1 VAGPARM
8 NGSLTRSALWLMAAK
23 TVAFTLAFALP
34 LVLVRHLSQT
44 GFGLYKQLF
53 LLVGSA
59 MTILPLGFVMS
70 GFYFLPRHPTRR
82 PRVAFNILLFYV
94 AVGGLAALL
103 LLWRPTILET
113 LFHDPTL
120 AALSGPIAILVF
132 LMVAFSFLELIAL
145 ADADVRAAS
154 LLIVVMNLTKMVL
167 LVGAA
172 FVFASFEA
180 LVYAAIV
187 QGLLQAAVLLWYLT
201 TRFPG
206 FRRGP
211 DWPLM
216 RAQLV
221 YAIPLGTAAILSV
234 VQGDLPSFFIAHYF
248 DAATYA
254 VYAVGCFQLPFLSI
268 LSESVGSVMIPAV
281 SRLKLED
288 KASDIVQLSARLMR
302 VLAALYFPL
311 CVFLLVAGREFL
323 TVLFTVRYIDSW
335 PIFAINLA
343 LVPLS
348 ILTSVSDPVLRAY
361 PAYIPWLLRLRVII
375 LGVLAIGAWLAASH
389 LLLVWAVVV
398 VVAVNALDR
407 VVLAVVLG
415 RALKVSWHHFPLLA
429 DVGKLAG
436 AAAVA
441 GLAAAAARG
450 LVGGA
455 GPLAVLA
462 TSAAVFGAVYPLA
475 VLALGVP
482 TPTERTA
489 ARAQVERLLQR
500 CGLRR
505 SPPAL
510 RGLRGE
516 EAP

>member
-1 VAGPARM
+1 M
-8 NGSLTRSALWLMAAK
+8 NASLARSAFWLMGAK
-23 TVAFTLAFALP
+23 TVGFALAFALP
-34 LVLVRHLSQT
+34 LVLVRHLSQAE
-44 GFGLYKQLF
+44 FGVYKQLF
-53 LLVGSA
+53 LLVSSA

-82 PRVAFNILLFYV
+82 PRVAFNILFFYV
-94 AVGGLAALL
+94 AVGGLAALV
-103 LLWRPTILET
+103 LLWQPALLAT

-120 AALSGPIAILVF
+120 AALATPVAILVF

-145 ADADVRAAS
+145 ADADVQGAS
-154 LLIVVMNLTKMVL
+154 VLIVVMTLTKTVL

-172 FVFASFEA
+172 FVFASIEA
-180 LVYAAIV
+180 LVYATIV
-187 QGLLQAAVLLWYLT
+187 QGLLQAATLLWYLN

-216 RAQLV
+216 RAQLM
-221 YAIPLGTAAILSV
+221 YAMPLGTAAILSV
-234 VQGDLPSFFIAHYF
+234 VQGDLPSYFIAHYF

-254 VYAVGCFQLPFLSI
+254 IYAVGCFQLPFLSI

-281 SRLKLED
+281 SRLQLED
-288 KASDIVQLSARLMR
+288 KASEIVQLSARLMR
-302 VLAALYFPL
+302 ALAAIYFPL
-311 CVFLLVAGREFL
+311 CVFLLVAGRDFL

-343 LVPLS
+343 LIPLS

-361 PAYIPWLLRLRVII
+361 PEYIPWLLRLRVII
-375 LGVLAIGAWLAASH
+375 LGFLALGAWLAASH
-389 LLLVWAVVV
+389 LLLIGAVVV
-398 VVAVNALDR
+398 VVTVNALDR

-415 RALKVSWHHFPLLA
+415 RALKVSWRDLPLLG

-436 AAAVA
+436 AAGVA
-441 GLAAAAARG
+441 GLATAAARG
-450 LVGGA
+450 LVGA
-455 GPLAVLA
+455 GPLVVLA
-462 TSAAVFGAVYPLA
+462 TSAAVFAAVYLLS
-475 VLALGVP
+475 VLALGVL
-482 TPTERTA
+482 TPTERAA
-489 ARAQVERLLQR
+489 ARDQVGRVLQR

-505 SPPAL
+505 SPPGL
-510 RGLRGE
+510 REIRGE

>member
-1 VAGPARM
+1 M
-8 NGSLTRSALWLMAAK
+8 NVSLARSALWLMAAK
-23 TVAFTLAFALP
+23 TVAFALAFALP
-34 LVLVRHLSQT
+34 LVLVRHLSQS

-94 AVGGLAALL
+94 VVGALAALVL
-103 LLWRPTILET
+103 MWRPGILET

-120 AALSGPIAILVF
+120 AALARPIAILVF

-145 ADADVRAAS
+145 ADADVQTAS
-154 LLIVVMNLTKMVL
+154 LLIVVMTLTKVVL

-172 FVFASFEA
+172 FVFASIEA
-180 LVYAAIV
+180 LIYAAIV
-187 QGLLQAAVLLWYLT
+187 QGLLQAAILLWYLNA
-201 TRFPG
+201 RFPG
-206 FRRGP
+206 VRRGP

-221 YAIPLGTAAILSV
+221 YAMPLGTAAILSV
-234 VQGDLPSFFIAHYF
+234 VQGDLPSYFIAHYF

-254 VYAVGCFQLPFLSI
+254 IYAVGCFQLPFLSI

-281 SRLKLED
+281 SRLQLED

-302 VLAALYFPL
+302 ALAALYFPL

-323 TVLFTVRYIDSW
+323 TVLFTVRYVDSW

-348 ILTSVSDPVLRAY
+348 LLTSVSDPVLRAY
-361 PAYIPWLLRLRVII
+361 PEYIPWLLRLRVII
-375 LGVLAIGAWLAASH
+375 LGALAIGAWLAASH
-389 LLLVWAVVV
+389 LLLIGAVVV
-398 VVAVNALDR
+398 VVAVNTLDR

-415 RALKVSWHHFPLLA
+415 RALNVSWRDLPLLA

-436 AAAVA
+436 AAVVA

-450 LVGGA
+450 FLGGA
-455 GPLAVLA
+455 APLVILA
-462 TSAAVFGAVYPLA
+462 TSAAVFGVVYLLS

-482 TPTERTA
+482 TPKERTA
-489 ARAQVERLLQR
+489 AREQVDRLLQR

-510 RGLRGE
+510 RGIPGE

>member
-1 VAGPARM
+1 M
-8 NGSLTRSALWLMAAK
+8 NRSLTRSTLWLMAAK
-23 TVAFTLAFALP
+23 TVAFALMFALP
-34 LVLVRHLSQT
+34 LILVRHLSQT
-44 GFGLYKQLF
+44 GFGVYKQLF
-53 LLVGSA
+53 LLVSSA

-82 PRVAFNILLFYV
+82 PHVAFNILLFHV
-94 AVGGLAALL
+94 AVGGLAALV
-103 LLWRPTILET
+103 LLWQPALLET

-120 AALSGPIAILVF
+120 AALGGPVAIVVF

-145 ADADVRAAS
+145 ANADVQAAS
-154 LLIVVMNLTKMVL
+154 LLIVVLTLTKAAL

-172 FVFASFEA
+172 LVFASIEA

-187 QGLLQAAVLLWYLT
+187 QGLLQAAILVWYLN

-221 YAIPLGTAAILSV
+221 YAMPLGTAATLSI
-234 VQGDLPSFFIAHYF
+234 VQGDLPSYFIAHYF

-254 VYAVGCFQLPFLSI
+254 IYAVGCFQLPFLSI

-281 SRLKLED
+281 SRLQLEGR
-288 KASDIVQLSARLMR
+288 ASDIVQLSARLMR
-302 VLAALYFPL
+302 VMAAIHFPL
-311 CVFLLVAGREFL
+311 CVFLLVAGRELL
-323 TVLFTVRYIDSW
+323 TVLFTVRYADSW

-361 PAYIPWLLRLRVII
+361 PEYIPLLLRMRVII
-375 LGVLAIGAWLAASH
+375 LGILAIGAWLAASH
-389 LLLVWAVVV
+389 LMLVGAVVV
-398 VVAVNALDR
+398 VVAVNVLDR
-407 VVLAVVLG
+407 VVLAGVLG
-415 RALKVSWHHFPLLA
+415 RALNVSWRDLPLRG

-436 AAAVA
+436 AAGVA
-441 GLAAAAARG
+441 GLAAASARG
-450 LVGGA
+450 FVGGA
-455 GPLAVLA
+455 APLVVLA
-462 TSAAVFGAVYPLA
+462 TSAAVFAAVYLLS

-489 ARAQVERLLQR
+489 AREQVERVLQR

-505 SPPAL
+505 SPP
-510 RGLRGE
+510 GLRRIPGE
-516 EAP
+516 EVP

>member
-1 VAGPARM
+1 M
-8 NGSLTRSALWLMAAK
+8 NRSLTRSTLWLMAAK
-23 TVAFTLAFALP
+23 TVAFALMFALP
-34 LVLVRHLSQT
+34 LILVRHLSQT
-44 GFGLYKQLF
+44 GFGVYKQLF
-53 LLVGSA
+53 LLVSSA
-59 MTILPLGFVMS
+59 MTILPFGFVMS

-82 PRVAFNILLFYV
+82 PRVAFNILLFHV
-94 AVGGLAALL
+94 AVGGLAALV
-103 LLWRPTILET
+103 LLWQPALLET

-120 AALSGPIAILVF
+120 AALGGPVAIVVF

-145 ADADVRAAS
+145 ANADVQAAS
-154 LLIVVMNLTKMVL
+154 LLIVVLTLTKAAL

-172 FVFASFEA
+172 LVFASIEA

-187 QGLLQAAVLLWYLT
+187 QGLLQAAILLWYLNS
-201 TRFPG
+201 RFPG

-221 YAIPLGTAAILSV
+221 YAMPLGTAATLSI
-234 VQGDLPSFFIAHYF
+234 VQGDLPSYFIAHYF

-254 VYAVGCFQLPFLSI
+254 IYAVGCFQLPFLSI

-281 SRLKLED
+281 SRLQMEG

-302 VLAALYFPL
+302 VMAAIHFPL
-311 CVFLLVAGREFL
+311 CVFLLVAGRELL
-323 TVLFTVRYIDSW
+323 TVLFTVRYADSW

-361 PAYIPWLLRLRVII
+361 PEYIPWLLRLRVII
-375 LGVLAIGAWLAASH
+375 LGILAIGAWLAASH
-389 LLLVWAVVV
+389 LMLVGTVVV
-398 VVAVNALDR
+398 VVAVNVLDR

-415 RALKVSWHHFPLLA
+415 RALNVSWHDFPLLG

-436 AAAVA
+436 AAGVA

-450 LVGGA
+450 FVGGA
-455 GPLAVLA
+455 APLVVLA
-462 TSAAVFGAVYPLA
+462 TSAAVFAAVYLLS

-489 ARAQVERLLQR
+489 ARAQVERVLQR

-505 SPPAL
+505 SPPGL
-510 RGLRGE
+510 RGIPGE

>member
-1 VAGPARM
+1 M
-8 NGSLTRSALWLMAAK
+8 NRSLTRSTLWLMAAK
-23 TVAFTLAFALP
+23 TVAFALMFALP
-34 LVLVRHLSQT
+34 LILVRHLSQT
-44 GFGLYKQLF
+44 GFGVYKQLF
-53 LLVGSA
+53 LLVSSA
-59 MTILPLGFVMS
+59 MTILPFGFVMS

-82 PRVAFNILLFYV
+82 PRVAFNILLFHV
-94 AVGGLAALL
+94 AVGGLAALV
-103 LLWRPTILET
+103 LLWQPALLET

-120 AALSGPIAILVF
+120 AALGGPVAIVVF

-145 ADADVRAAS
+145 ANADVQAAS
-154 LLIVVMNLTKMVL
+154 LLIVVLTLTKAAL

-172 FVFASFEA
+172 LVFASIEA

-187 QGLLQAAVLLWYLT
+187 QGLLQAAILLWYLNS
-201 TRFPG
+201 RFPG

-221 YAIPLGTAAILSV
+221 YAMPLGTAATLSI
-234 VQGDLPSFFIAHYF
+234 VQGDLPSYFIAHYF

-254 VYAVGCFQLPFLSI
+254 IYAVGCFQLPFLSI

-281 SRLKLED
+281 SRLQMEG

-302 VLAALYFPL
+302 VMAAIHFPL
-311 CVFLLVAGREFL
+311 CVFLLVAGRELL
-323 TVLFTVRYIDSW
+323 TVLFTVRYADSW

-361 PAYIPWLLRLRVII
+361 PEYIPWLLRLRVII
-375 LGVLAIGAWLAASH
+375 LVILAIGAWLAASH
-389 LLLVWAVVV
+389 LMLVGTVVV
-398 VVAVNALDR
+398 VVAVNVLDR

-415 RALKVSWHHFPLLA
+415 RALNVSWHDFPLLG

-436 AAAVA
+436 AAGVA

-450 LVGGA
+450 FVGGA
-455 GPLAVLA
+455 APLVVLA
-462 TSAAVFGAVYPLA
+462 TSAAVFAAVYLLS

-489 ARAQVERLLQR
+489 ARAQVERVLQR

-505 SPPAL
+505 SPPGL
-510 RGLRGE
+510 RGIPGE

>member
-1 VAGPARM
+1 M
-8 NGSLTRSALWLMAAK
+8 NRSLTRSTLWLMAAK
-23 TVAFTLAFALP
+23 TVAFALMFALP
-34 LVLVRHLSQT
+34 LILVRHLSQT
-44 GFGLYKQLF
+44 GFGVYKQLF
-53 LLVGSA
+53 LLVSSA
-59 MTILPLGFVMS
+59 MTILPFGFVMS

-82 PRVAFNILLFYV
+82 PRVAFNILLFHV
-94 AVGGLAALL
+94 AVGGLAALV
-103 LLWRPTILET
+103 LLWQPALLET

-120 AALSGPIAILVF
+120 AALGGPVAIVVF

-145 ADADVRAAS
+145 ANADVQAAS
-154 LLIVVMNLTKMVL
+154 LLIVVLTLTKAAL

-172 FVFASFEA
+172 LVFASIEA

-187 QGLLQAAVLLWYLT
+187 QGLLQAAILLWYLNS
-201 TRFPG
+201 RFPG

-221 YAIPLGTAAILSV
+221 YAMPLGTAATLSI
-234 VQGDLPSFFIAHYF
+234 VQGDLPSYFIAHYF

-254 VYAVGCFQLPFLSI
+254 IYAVGCFQLPFLSI

-281 SRLKLED
+281 SRLQMEG

-302 VLAALYFPL
+302 VMAAIHFPL
-311 CVFLLVAGREFL
+311 CVFLLVAGRELL
-323 TVLFTVRYIDSW
+323 TVLFTVRYADSW

-361 PAYIPWLLRLRVII
+361 PEYIPLLLRLRVII
-375 LGVLAIGAWLAASH
+375 LGILAIGAWLAASH
-389 LLLVWAVVV
+389 LMLVGTVVV
-398 VVAVNALDR
+398 VVAVNVLDR

-415 RALKVSWHHFPLLA
+415 RALNVSWHDFPLLG

-436 AAAVA
+436 AAGVA

-455 GPLAVLA
+455 APLVVLA
-462 TSAAVFGAVYPLA
+462 TSAAVFAAVYLLS

-489 ARAQVERLLQR
+489 ARAQVERVLQR

-505 SPPAL
+505 SPPGL
-510 RGLRGE
+510 RGIPGE